1 MLYNRN
7 MLTAIKNQGD
17 DPMEL
22 MEAIYNRRS
31 VRFYTEETVDKDTI
45 DKLIKAGIQAPS
57 AMNVQPWAFGVIQD
71 KALMQKISD
80 DTKAYLLA
88 SISAKPYLECYRQLF
103 SNPEFNIF
111 YHAPVLLTVFAKPE
125 GPNASCDC
133 ALAAQNIMLAAH
145 SLGLGSCWIGFAQ
158 MSLNTPELKEQLG
171 IPKEYT
177 IVAPLIIGHPSKASA
192 AIIKKEPE
200 ILFWK

>member
-1 MLYNRN
+1 
-7 MLTAIKNQGD
+7 
-17 DPMEL
+17 MEL
-22 MEAIYNRRS
+22 MEAIYTRRS
-31 VRFYTEETVDKDTI
+31 VRFYTEEPVDKDTI
-45 DKLIKAGIQAPS
+45 EKLIKAGIQAPS

-88 SISAKPYLECYRQLF
+88 SISAKPYLEGYRPLF

-111 YHAPVLLTVFAKPE
+111 YHAPALLTVFAKPA
-125 GPNASCDC
+125 GPNPSCDC
-133 ALAAQNIMLAAH
+133 TLAAQNIMLAAH

-171 IPKEYT
+171 IPQEY
-177 IVAPLIIGHPSKASA
+177 IAVAPIIIGHPSKAS
-192 AIIKKEPE
+192 IEIFKREPQ

>member
-1 MLYNRN
+1 
-7 MLTAIKNQGD
+7 
-17 DPMEL
+17 MEL
-22 MEAIYNRRS
+22 METIYNRRS
-31 VRFYTEETVDKDTI
+31 VRFYTEEKVDKDTI

-111 YHAPVLLTVFAKPE
+111 YNAPALITVFVK
-125 GPNASCDC
+125 
-133 ALAAQNIMLAAH
+133 
-145 SLGLGSCWIGFAQ
+145 
-158 MSLNTPELKEQLG
+158 
-171 IPKEYT
+171 
-177 IVAPLIIGHPSKASA
+177 IVVV
-192 AIIKKEPE
+192 
-200 ILFWK
+200 

>member
-1 MLYNRN
+1 
-7 MLTAIKNQGD
+7 
-17 DPMEL
+17 MEL
-22 MEAIYNRRS
+22 METIYKRRS
-31 VRFYTEETVDKDTI
+31 VRFYTEEPVDKDTI
-45 DKLIKAGIQAPS
+45 EKLIKAGIQAPS

-103 SNPEFNIF
+103 SNPDFHVF
-111 YHAPVLLTVFAKPE
+111 YKAPALLTVFAKPE
-125 GPNASCDC
+125 GPNPACDC
-133 ALAAQNIMLAAH
+133 ALVAQNIMLAAH

-171 IPKEYT
+171 IPKEY
-177 IVAPLIIGHPSKASA
+177 IAVAPIIIGHPAKVSA
-192 AIIKKEPE
+192 AVIKKEPE

>member
-1 MLYNRN
+1 
-7 MLTAIKNQGD
+7 
-17 DPMEL
+17 MEL

-45 DKLIKAGIQAPS
+45 EKLIKAGIQAPS

-88 SISAKPYLECYRQLF
+88 SISAKPYLEGYRQLF

-111 YHAPVLLTVFAKPE
+111 YKAPALIITFAKPE
-125 GPNASCDC
+125 GPNPACDC

-171 IPKEYT
+171 IPKEY
-177 IVAPLIIGHPSKASA
+177 IAVAPIIIGHPAKTSPEIFKR
-192 AIIKKEPE
+192 EPQ